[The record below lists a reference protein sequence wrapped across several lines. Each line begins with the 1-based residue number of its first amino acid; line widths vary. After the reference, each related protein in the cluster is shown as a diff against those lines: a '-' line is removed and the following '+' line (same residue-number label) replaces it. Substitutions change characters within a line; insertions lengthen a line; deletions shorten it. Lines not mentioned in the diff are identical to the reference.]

1 MLLRRFLRL
10 APTVTMPPGNGVINR
25 QPCCYLLGTSG
36 RMRTTK
42 SEQRKKQK
50 QQQQLPRHR
59 FHHETSCQVQ
69 RRGANH
75 AASYQC
81 EKGGN
86 DDATTSFAAAETG
99 GNNWD
104 RITATRNRHKNNNNQ
119 QQGGVTVT
127 TAAEAHGDDANTL
140 RAAAATTS
148 SENNLISRVTTANL
162 RTTQQ
167 QQNCN
172 STAVDFAER
181 SKILHNTRASRRHLV
196 GAEMTLRLITDE
208 CAIYHQPMGEDFC
221 FAREPFWGFFWPGG
235 QALTRFILD
244 NAADHFAGRRVLD
257 VGCGCGASS
266 IAAWLAG
273 AQHITAN
280 DIDATALQATLL
292 NAEFNGIVGGTSIDS
307 RSFEVDGSNWIGR
320 SCDDYD
326 VLLIG
331 DLFYDVEI
339 ADILLPW
346 LSRLVTQEGKQVFI
360 GDPGRHGLTN
370 TLRQNCM
377 IQLASYELPPNV
389 CLENNGFSHAAV
401 WKLTGNVV

>member
-1 MLLRRFLRL
+1 
-10 APTVTMPPGNGVINR
+10 
-25 QPCCYLLGTSG
+25 
-36 RMRTTK
+36 
-42 SEQRKKQK
+42 
-50 QQQQLPRHR
+50 
-59 FHHETSCQVQ
+59 
-69 RRGANH
+69 
-75 AASYQC
+75 
-81 EKGGN
+81 
-86 DDATTSFAAAETG
+86 
-99 GNNWD
+99 
-104 RITATRNRHKNNNNQ
+104 
-119 QQGGVTVT
+119 
-127 TAAEAHGDDANTL
+127 
-140 RAAAATTS
+140 
-148 SENNLISRVTTANL
+148 
-162 RTTQQ
+162 
-167 QQNCN
+167 
-172 STAVDFAER
+172 
-181 SKILHNTRASRRHLV
+181 
-196 GAEMTLRLITDE
+196 MTLHLITDE

-235 QALTRFILD
+235 QALTRYILD
-244 NAADHFAGRRVLD
+244 NAADNFAGRRVLD

-292 NAEFNGIVGGTSIDS
+292 NAELNGIVGGTSIDG

-377 IQLASYELPPNV
+377 IQLARYELPPNV